1 MAKRL
6 RVGVIYGGRSGEH
19 EISLRSAIAVIRALN
34 PARYEVVPIAI
45 TKRGRW
51 FTGPQSLERLDR
63 AQRKLKPISAHGNEV
78 AVLPE
83 PSRHGLVQLK
93 ASSLRAER
101 LDVVFPVLHG
111 SYGEDG
117 TIQGLLELAGLP
129 YVGAGVLGSA
139 VGMDKDVMKR
149 LLRDAAL
156 PIVRFITMRGS
167 RATDALG
174 AVDRVAEAGLGYPC
188 FVKPANLG
196 SSVGISKVSRAEGLP
211 RALREAA
218 RYDTKI
224 IIEEAVVGREFEIAV
239 LGNID
244 AETDPIVSVPGEVI
258 PGREFYDYID
268 KYVDDRASTFVPA
281 AIPRDCQREMAEL
294 AGRAYE
300 VLECDGMARVDFFL
314 RGDGEKIL
322 INEINTIPGF
332 TPISLF
338 PRMWEAS
345 GIPFPGV
352 VDRLIA
358 LALDRHARRAKLATS
373 FTPDHGST
381 GHGASAAGAP
391 SQSRGLRR
399 RARGAGNAGRR
410 RRGKARQG

>member
-19 EISLRSAIAVIRALN
+19 EISLRSAIAVIRALHSD
-34 PARYEVVPIAI
+34 RYEVVPIAV

-51 FTGPQSLERLDR
+51 FAGPHSLERLDR
-63 AQRKLKPISAHGNEV
+63 AQRKLKSISAHGNEV
-78 AVLPE
+78 VVLPE
-83 PSRHGLVQLK
+83 PSRHGLVHLE
-93 ASSLRAER
+93 AGSLRAQR

-149 LLRDAAL
+149 LLRDAGL
-156 PIVRFITMRGS
+156 PIVRFITLRGPLV
-167 RATDALG
+167 TDALN
-174 AVDRVAEAGLGYPC
+174 AVDRVAETGLGYPC

-196 SSVGISKVSRAEGLP
+196 SSVGVSKVSRAEGLP
-211 RALREAA
+211 RALRDAA

-224 IIEEAVVGREFEIAV
+224 VIEEAVVGREFEIAV

-244 AETDPIVSVPGEVI
+244 SSTGTIVSVPGEVI
-258 PGREFYDYID
+258 PGRAFYDYID
-268 KYVDDRASTFVPA
+268 KYVGDRASTMVPA
-281 AIPRDCQREMAEL
+281 AIPRDCQREMAAL
-294 AGRAYE
+294 AQRTYE

-314 RGDGEKIL
+314 DRNGEKIL
-322 INEINTIPGF
+322 VNEINTIPGF

-345 GIPFPGV
+345 GMPFPKV
-352 VDRLIA
+352 VDRLIT
-358 LALDRHARRAKLATS
+358 LALDRHARRAKLTTS
-373 FTPDHGST
+373 FTPDG
-381 GHGASAAGAP
+381 GAP
-391 SQSRGLRR
+391 AQGTPAAAHSRPRGRTGGAGSASRR
-399 RARGAGNAGRR
+399 RSGKGSHRR
-410 RRGKARQG
+410 